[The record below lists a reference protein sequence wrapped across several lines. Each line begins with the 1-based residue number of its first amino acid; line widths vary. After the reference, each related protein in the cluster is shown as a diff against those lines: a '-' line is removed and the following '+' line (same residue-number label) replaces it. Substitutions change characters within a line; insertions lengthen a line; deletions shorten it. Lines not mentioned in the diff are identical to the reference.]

1 MNCVYPVLM
10 SSQQG
15 LQGHRT
21 RDASI
26 YNRSDRHP
34 FLTALLKGT
43 LAESSL
49 LCNCGKK
56 LEQNIIIQIQQK
68 EQEF

>member
-1 MNCVYPVLM
+1 MNCVYPVFV

-21 RDASI
+21 RYTSI

-34 FLTALLKGT
+34 FLTGPLKGT
-43 LAESSL
+43 PAESSL
-49 LCNCGKK
+49 LCNYDKK
-56 LEQNIIIQIQQK
+56 LEQNIIQIQQK

>member
-1 MNCVYPVLM
+1 MNCVYPVFV

-21 RDASI
+21 RYDGI

-34 FLTALLKGT
+34 FLTALLKEH
-43 LAESSL
+43 LQNQVW
-49 LCNCGKK
+49 CNYVKK